1 MVDIDSLAEAYWKAY
16 DPTYE
21 DDDIPD
27 EGETLSHI
35 KSEIKRLFE
44 DLTAEQY
51 QIAQDNTDEILQY
64 VEEIL
69 S

>member
-35 KSEIKRLFE
+35 TSEIKRLFE
-44 DLTAEQY
+44 DLTAEQIE
-51 QIAQDNTDEILQY
+51 IALNNRDEIVAY
-64 VEEIL
+64 VEEML